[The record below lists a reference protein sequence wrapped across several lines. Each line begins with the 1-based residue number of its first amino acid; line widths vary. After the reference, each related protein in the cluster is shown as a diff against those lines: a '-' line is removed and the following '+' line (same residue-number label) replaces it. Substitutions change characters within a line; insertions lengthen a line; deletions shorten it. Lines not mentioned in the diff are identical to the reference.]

1 MSGKTTDDSI
11 LKIGIDLGTSRSAI
25 ASSNEHRE
33 WVESYVG
40 WPKDFIAQKVLGKPV
55 LLGEQ
60 ALSNRLSLDICRP
73 LERGVIKEGTTR
85 DEEAVKALIQ
95 HLVNLVE
102 KNEDRKVH
110 AVVGV
115 PAESFTSNKLAIK
128 RAVSDYVD
136 SLMVT
141 SEPFAVAYGQNLLNN
156 AMIID
161 IGAGTVDFCIMHGT
175 IPTEDDQRTIF
186 TAGDHIDQQLFNFL
200 SERFPNADFNLN
212 MVRRFKEAHS
222 FVGEPKGKVEVQ
234 IPVGGKMT
242 DHDITEPMRRAC
254 ESIVQPIVETTL
266 ELVSRFDPEYQD
278 TILSNIVLS
287 GGGSQIRGLAE
298 TLQRTLQQ
306 SGPCKMSRI
315 DDAVRRILRLKF
327 RLGLFADPHAR
338 EEFSEKI
345 GMPEHRAVAR
355 QAVRESLVL
364 LKSENGALPLDAS
377 KPVAVVGEHADNSG
391 LQSGGWLKV
400 RFEQPRRGG
409 RGRR

>member
-1 MSGKTTDDSI
+1 MNGKKMDDST

-25 ASSNEHRE
+25 ASSDEHRE

-40 WPKDFIAQKVLGKPV
+40 WPKDFIARKVLGKPV

-85 DEEAVKALIQ
+85 DEEAVKELIRY
-95 HLVNLVE
+95 LVDLTE

-115 PAESFTSNKLAIK
+115 PAESFTANKLAIK

-136 SLMVT
+136 ALMVT

-175 IPTEDDQRTIF
+175 IPSEDDQRTVL
-186 TAGDHIDQQLFNFL
+186 TAGDYIDQQLFNAL
-200 SERFPNADFNLN
+200 SERYPNADFNIN
-212 MVRRFKEAHS
+212 MVRRFKEEHS
-222 FVGEPKGKVEVQ
+222 FVGTAKGKVEVDF
-234 IPVGGKMT
+234 PVNGKMT
-242 DHDITEPMRRAC
+242 PHDITEEMRCAC

-278 TILSNIVLS
+278 QIMSNIVLS
-287 GGGSQIRGLAE
+287 GGGSQIRGLSD
-298 TLQRTLQQ
+298 RLQQ
-306 SGPCKMSRI
+306 S
-315 DDAVRRILRLKF
+315 LRENGTCHM
-327 RLGLFADPHAR
+327 RCVEDTLFAGADGALALAR
-338 EEFSEKI
+338 DMPEEFWET
-345 GMPEHRAVAR
+345 V
-355 QAVRESLVL
+355 
-364 LKSENGALPLDAS
+364 
-377 KPVAVVGEHADNSG
+377 
-391 LQSGGWLKV
+391 
-400 RFEQPRRGG
+400 
-409 RGRR
+409 